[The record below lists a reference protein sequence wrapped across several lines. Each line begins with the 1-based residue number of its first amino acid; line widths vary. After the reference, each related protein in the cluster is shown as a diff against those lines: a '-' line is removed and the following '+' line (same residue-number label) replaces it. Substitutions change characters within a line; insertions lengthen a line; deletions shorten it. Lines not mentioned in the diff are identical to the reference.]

1 LYDVDTP
8 IQEMGALQ
16 EARWLHGLTQP
27 GSLSDMGRYFTLF
40 RKHRPGEGPLMP
52 RKEGFEHALVSS
64 KSYRMDMLGSVV
76 NVVGSSQDVYLSQ
89 SSFVRASRKKI
100 NFKQV
105 RSAWVDLDLY
115 NLGLEPNVATV
126 NQLLTHGRAL
136 GIPAPSLIIHS
147 GRGCYLKWVF
157 DQAITNLR
165 VWESLQAV
173 LTALYRSFAADLQAR
188 DACRVFR
195 LIGTVNSRS
204 GAPVHVIDGSGLE
217 YSFNVFVATVE
228 ALRVDELLPAVQRS
242 RSTGLKTFAST
253 IADGALRGNVEEL
266 ELFGRMR
273 EPLMLGNKL
282 TAESLNWSRFCD
294 LRDIMIA
301 RGGIPEGQRD
311 FTMFW
316 MCNFLAHARVITS
329 RNWEREVRDLLRAFP
344 SKEFDPVAERS
355 LSTLVK
361 RIEVFEE
368 GKRVRVG
375 AREIH
380 PLYTP
385 GNEYLIETF
394 AIQPDEMPN
403 LKTIVSEQEKRRR
416 ADLKNP
422 GRSQR
427 RETRRAWRDEIKAA
441 FDKQA
446 EPPNFTALAKEF
458 GLSRTTVSRYWN
470 GLRTAGAAQTPTIAA
485 AQKQTDSVI
494 AAWRDQEEARLALA
508 RSRAKKRMDEAVI
521 KLREL
526 GQLVR
531 QERWAQGKVATLLG
545 GPAAT
550 ERKDSTMS
558 AELERK
564 RRLLMRATH
573 GGIDT
578 PPQAADHRRPS
589 GQEEDLDGPWIE
601 DSAGHEELPTPG
613 SEAWDRLSTTRAPTA
628 HGGGAAKGLKPSP
641 CPERSVESPV
651 GGGLSPAQRLRQSI
665 QARTEAS
672 TRPVAA
678 APRAHLSPD
687 GPQTPEPSPAS
698 TPVARPQM
706 TARERIA
713 AVARRAEALPPQVKE
728 SRGNQELCELAAG
741 CGLAPSTFPTHEQ
754 WPSDEIPPGSKYSA
768 EQWLLATDNGRNH
781 VIEMQDR
788 NESCLLAFPA
798 GRVVTRPLANGV
810 ITTSV
815 EYDGERPTDT
825 GVMLCMAFSGCT
837 LVAEGAFP
845 QFPGAMGPRAHVVNG
860 RVFRAIR
867 PRKEYLDPDL
877 AWRCNATFS
886 GTWAA
891 DPPHDQD
898 DIPQGETP

>member
-1 LYDVDTP
+1 MYDVDTP
-8 IQEMGALQ
+8 VQGMGALQ

-40 RKHRPGEGPLMP
+40 RKYRPGEGPLTR
-52 RKEGFEHALVSS
+52 RKEGFEHARVSS
-64 KSYRMDMLGSVV
+64 TSYRMDMLDSVV
-76 NVVGSSQDVYLSQ
+76 KLVGSSTDAYLSQ
-89 SSFVRASRKKI
+89 SSFVRASRKKV

-115 NLGLEPNVATV
+115 NLGLETNAATV
-126 NQLLTHGRAL
+126 HQILTHGRAL

-157 DQAITNLR
+157 DQAISNLR

-173 LTALYRSFAADLQAR
+173 LTALYKSFAADLQAR

-204 GAPVHVIDGSGLE
+204 GAPVHVIDGSGQE
-217 YSFNVFVATVE
+217 YCFNDFVATVE

-266 ELFGRMR
+266 ELFARMR

-301 RGGIPEGQRD
+301 RGGIPVGQRD

-344 SKEFDPVAERS
+344 AKGFDPVAERS

-394 AIQPDEMPN
+394 DIQPHEMPD
-403 LKTIVSEQEKRRR
+403 LKTIVSHEEKRRR

-441 FDKQA
+441 FDKQV
-446 EPPNFTALAKEF
+446 ESPNFTALAKEF

-470 GLRTAGAAQTPTIAA
+470 GLRTTSAAQAPEVAA
-485 AQKQTDSVI
+485 AQQPHDSS
-494 AAWRDQEEARLALA
+494 AWRDREENRLALA
-508 RSRAKKRMDEAVI
+508 RSRAKKRMEEAAI

-531 QERWAQGKVATLLG
+531 QERWAQDKVATLLG
-545 GPAAT
+545 TT
-550 ERKDSTMS
+550 ERKDSSMS

-564 RRLLMRATH
+564 RQLLMRATH
-573 GGIDT
+573 GAIE
-578 PPQAADHRRPS
+578 PPPPIADHKRPS
-589 GQEEDLDGPWIE
+589 GQVEDLDGPWIE
-601 DSAGHEELPTPG
+601 DSVGHEEFPTPG
-613 SEAWDRLSTTRAPTA
+613 SEEWDRLSITRVPAPHSEVA
-628 HGGGAAKGLKPSP
+628 PKSLKPSTS
-641 CPERSVESPV
+641 PERGAGPPV
-651 GGGLSPAQRLRQSI
+651 AGGLSAAQRLRQSI
-665 QARTEAS
+665 QSRTEAS
-672 TRPVAA
+672 TRLAA
-678 APRAHLSPD
+678 SAPRAHAPLGGQPA
-687 GPQTPEPSPAS
+687 AS
-698 TPVARPQM
+698 TQVM

-741 CGLAPSTFPTHEQ
+741 CGLAPSTFPTQEQ
-754 WPSDEIPPGSKYSA
+754 WPSDEIPPGSNYSP
-768 EQWLLATDNGRNH
+768 EQWLLAADNGRNH

-798 GRVVTRPLANGV
+798 GRVVTRPSAGGV
-810 ITTSV
+810 VTTSV
-815 EYDGERPTDT
+815 EYDGECPTDT

-837 LVAEGAFP
+837 LVAEGAYP
-845 QFPGAMGPRAHVVNG
+845 RFPGAMGPRAHVVNG

-867 PRKEYLDPDL
+867 PRKEYQDPDL
-877 AWRCNATFS
+877 AWRCNSTFS
-886 GTWAA
+886 GTWTV
-891 DPPHDQD
+891 DPPHEGD
-898 DIPQGETP
+898 DIPEGESP